1 MQEDLE
7 QRTVSVSI
15 QAAKLSGRVLRAAI
29 AAVLQKMEQ
38 ERTMP
43 RVGRNSMK
51 RLTYK
56 DPGANT
62 IEVSGRI
69 RSFERYARKHQVRYH
84 IEKELGT
91 DPPKWTVYFKANQAD
106 ALTAAFKEYTKKDL
120 TRSTRPS
127 LLTQLHKFK
136 ELAQSLGRDRVKNK
150 EHGGHSPSALCSVPS
165 GICQAGRGGASGSR
179 SRRFPKAVRT
189 VRRLCPCVSEYV
201 AGGGNGLA
209 DRFMRCSHYAAG
221 SLS

>member
-56 DPGANT
+56 DPGAT
-62 IEVSGRI
+62 TPAPPIGM
-69 RSFERYARKHQVRYH
+69 ERLTTGMMPVVR
-84 IEKELGT
+84 
-91 DPPKWTVYFKANQAD
+91 
-106 ALTAAFKEYTKKDL
+106 
-120 TRSTRPS
+120 
-127 LLTQLHKFK
+127 
-136 ELAQSLGRDRVKNK
+136 
-150 EHGGHSPSALCSVPS
+150 CSVFLRRRRL
-165 GICQAGRGGASGSR
+165 IRGG
-179 SRRFPKAVRT
+179 T
-189 VRRLCPCVSEYV
+189 ET
-201 AGGGNGLA
+201 
-209 DRFMRCSHYAAG
+209 M
-221 SLS
+221 

>member
-43 RVGRNSMK
+43 KVGRNSMK

-62 IEVSGRI
+62 
-69 RSFERYARKHQVRYH
+69 H
-84 IEKELGT
+84 
-91 DPPKWTVYFKANQAD
+91 PC
-106 ALTAAFKEYTKKDL
+106 AL
-120 TRSTRPS
+120 P
-127 LLTQLHKFK
+127 
-136 ELAQSLGRDRVKNK
+136 DR
-150 EHGGHSPSALCSVPS
+150 
-165 GICQAGRGGASGSR
+165 RGGKYRADPEPGASYGDH
-179 SRRFPKAVRT
+179 PK
-189 VRRLCPCVSEYV
+189 P
-201 AGGGNGLA
+201 
-209 DRFMRCSHYAAG
+209 
-221 SLS
+221 

>member
-43 RVGRNSMK
+43 KVGRNSMK

-62 IEVSGRI
+62 IEVSGESALLNGMPENI
-69 RSFERYARKHQVRYH
+69 RYAT
-84 IEKELGT
+84 I
-91 DPPKWTVYFKANQAD
+91 
-106 ALTAAFKEYTKKDL
+106 
-120 TRSTRPS
+120 
-127 LLTQLHKFK
+127 
-136 ELAQSLGRDRVKNK
+136 
-150 EHGGHSPSALCSVPS
+150 
-165 GICQAGRGGASGSR
+165 
-179 SRRFPKAVRT
+179 
-189 VRRLCPCVSEYV
+189 
-201 AGGGNGLA
+201 
-209 DRFMRCSHYAAG
+209 
-221 SLS
+221 

>member
-1 MQEDLE
+1 MQEELE

-38 ERTMP
+38 
-43 RVGRNSMK
+43 
-51 RLTYK
+51 
-56 DPGANT
+56 A
-62 IEVSGRI
+62 
-69 RSFERYARKHQVRYH
+69 
-84 IEKELGT
+84 

-127 LLTQLHKFK
+127 LLIQLHKFK

-150 EHGGHSPSALCSVPS
+150 EHGGPE
-165 GICQAGRGGASGSR
+165 R
-179 SRRFPKAVRT
+179 
-189 VRRLCPCVSEYV
+189 
-201 AGGGNGLA
+201 
-209 DRFMRCSHYAAG
+209 
-221 SLS
+221 